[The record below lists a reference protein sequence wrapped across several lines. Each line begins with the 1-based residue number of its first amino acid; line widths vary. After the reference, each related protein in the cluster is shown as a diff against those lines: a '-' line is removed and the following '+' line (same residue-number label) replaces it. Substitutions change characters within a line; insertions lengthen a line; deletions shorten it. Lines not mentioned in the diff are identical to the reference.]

1 MTQSTVSQPNVCP
14 RLFWRLVFAQMLVLG
29 AFLYISLI
37 SLGVYLLMLGFD
49 AEQAQPQQWLALAG
63 GGFILLVSL
72 WLLKVTMPWCIGPA
86 SIDSER

>member
-63 GGFILLVSL
+63 GSFILLVSL